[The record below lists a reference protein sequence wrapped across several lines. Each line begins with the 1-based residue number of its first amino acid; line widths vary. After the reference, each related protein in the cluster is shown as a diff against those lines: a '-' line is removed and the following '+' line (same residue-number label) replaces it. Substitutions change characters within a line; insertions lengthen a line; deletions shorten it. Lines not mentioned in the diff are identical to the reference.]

1 MPAISMFYGIIIYM
15 YFFDDRKHHR
25 PHIHAHYSDE
35 SAIFAIDDGELL
47 SGKLP
52 GNKLKLVSAWI
63 EIHKEELL
71 ADWALAIQ
79 GQQLFNIDPLK

>member
-79 GQQLFNIDPLK
+79 G